1 MAMGTFIN
9 ELAGLRTNLETMGRD
24 VRTMLEEAAKAL
36 VTGDEERAKAVIL
49 MDRAINLMENKIV
62 DRAINLIATN
72 QPVAGDLRFLAS
84 SLRLAT
90 ELERVGD
97 LGSNLARRTLSL
109 GKLARNGAMTDPFPD
124 QLTLMSERTVAMLD
138 LALSAFDER
147 DPVKAEK
154 VLDLDDEIDE
164 LNRKIKAAIL
174 ETVYQDGRKVAWGLE
189 IINTAAH
196 LERLGDHSTNL
207 AEETIYMARGKNV
220 RHHHSELHHDHNV

>member
-1 MAMGTFIN
+1 MAMGTFVS
-9 ELAGLRTNLETMGRD
+9 ELAGLRANLETMGRD

-36 VTGDEERAKAVIL
+36 VSGDEEMAKAVIL
-49 MDRAINLMENKIV
+49 MDKAINLMENKIV
-62 DRAINLIATN
+62 DKAINLIATN

-84 SLRLAT
+84 SLRVAT
-90 ELERVGD
+90 ELERVGE

-109 GKLARNGAMTDPFPD
+109 GKLARDGAVSDVFPD
-124 QLTLMSERTVAMLD
+124 KLAHMSQRTMAMLD
-138 LALSAFDER
+138 LALTSFDER

-154 VLDLDDEIDE
+154 VLDLDDEIDD
-164 LNRKIKAAIL
+164 LNRDIKNAVL

-207 AEETIYMARGKNV
+207 AEEIIYMARGKNV
-220 RHHHSELHHDHNV
+220 RHHHAAHA

>member
-1 MAMGTFIN
+1 MAMGTFVN
-9 ELAGLRTNLETMGRD
+9 ELAGLRQNLETMGRD
-24 VRTMLEEAAKAL
+24 VRTMLEEAVKAL
-36 VTGDEERAKAVIL
+36 VSGDEDTAKAVIL
-49 MDRAINLMENKIV
+49 MDRTINAMENKIV

-97 LGSNLARRTLSL
+97 LGSNLARRTLAL
-109 GKLARNGAMTDPFPD
+109 GKLAKEGAEADPFPER
-124 QLTLMSERTVAMLD
+124 LTHMSKRTMAMLD
-138 LALSAFDER
+138 LALSSFDER
-147 DPVKAEK
+147 DPEKAER

-164 LNRKIKAAIL
+164 LNREIRKHIL
-174 ETVYQDGRKVAWGLE
+174 ETVYHNGRKVAWGLE
-189 IINTAAH
+189 ILNTAAH

-220 RHHHSELHHDHNV
+220 RHHHAQPA

>member
-1 MAMGTFIN
+1 MAMGTFVS
-9 ELAGLRTNLETMGRD
+9 ELAGLRENLETMGRD
-24 VRTMLEEAAKAL
+24 VRTMLEESVKAL
-36 VTGDEERAKAVIL
+36 VTGDEDAAKAVIL
-49 MDRAINLMENKIV
+49 MDRAINAMENKIV

-97 LGSNLARRTLSL
+97 LGSNLARRTLGL
-109 GKLARNGAMTDPFPD
+109 GELARSGAAADPFPER
-124 QLTLMSERTVAMLD
+124 LATMSQKTMAMLD
-138 LALSAFDER
+138 LALSSFDER
-147 DPVKAEK
+147 DPAKADK

-164 LNRKIKAAIL
+164 LNREIKNQVM

-196 LERLGDHSTNL
+196 LERLGDHATNL

-220 RHHHSELHHDHNV
+220 RHHHAHPA